1 MVRSYNTNRLHHF
14 FGTTDAVQTNK
25 KQLVIQVDQA
35 FESIG
40 RVMGYIMQSLYN
52 QDKCHYYGG
61 PKPFSDDLEWFFFQ
75 MKEGNIEDTFV
86 TINITSENLTQ
97 YSYDL
102 FILLY
107 ILASDLLTFDH
118 ITSHLNIFIS
128 SEIFKI
134 FLEESIKPNS
144 QNHQLKETIE
154 NIKSTVQELE
164 SDIEKLLV

>member
-1 MVRSYNTNRLHHF
+1 MGRTYNTNRLHHF
-14 FGTTDAVQTNK
+14 FGTTDVVQTNK

-35 FESIG
+35 FESVG
-40 RVMGYIMQSLYN
+40 RVMGYIMQCLYA
-52 QDKCHYYGG
+52 QDTCHYYNS
-61 PKPFSDDLEWFFFQ
+61 PDAFSNDFDWFFFQ

-86 TINITSENLTQ
+86 TINITSESLTQ

-107 ILASDLLTFDH
+107 ILAHDLLTFDH

-134 FLEESIKPNS
+134 FLEESTKSDN